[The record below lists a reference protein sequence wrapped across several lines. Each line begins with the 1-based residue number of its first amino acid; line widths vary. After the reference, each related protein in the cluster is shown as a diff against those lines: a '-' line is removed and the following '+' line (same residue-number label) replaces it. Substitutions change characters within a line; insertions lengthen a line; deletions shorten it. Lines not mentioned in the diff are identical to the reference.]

1 MCGVILCVVATGS
14 CTESELS
21 SQLEK
26 LLVEHM
32 VLRGQLLEHL
42 EKQRSKDN
50 NDLSSEQLSNE
61 KKGGMETE
69 SLQLREEGDGA
80 TSSQQ
85 QPWPVTSLLSYPSQA
100 STSQSSCQTTVVLAA
115 HHHETQRTVVAQNRP
130 PQQSIVQPWVVGG
143 ASPPLHHVNPPPRP
157 SPQPTNHPS
166 YSQGSRTIRHRPYHP
181 NRLGAHEDSCSIM
194 HSPSDCRLHSRPPEY
209 GTGHTTSGDRYGNH
223 EPRGERNLSHSPP
236 PLYAGGA
243 PPTLL
248 YPSSHVLQPYDT
260 PTGRHVP
267 LLSHP
272 PPPQVWRPYSEH
284 SRTSGFCLADI
295 LSLPSSEESPT
306 LQLPPPPPSQSSRM
320 PSFLVDH
327 LLDDI

>member
-1 MCGVILCVVATGS
+1 MSATGS

-32 VLRGQLLEHL
+32 ILRVQLLEHL
-42 EKQRSKDN
+42 EKQRGQDN
-50 NDLSSEQLSNE
+50 SRLSSEQLSKE
-61 KKGGMETE
+61 KDGGMETE
-69 SLQLREEGDGA
+69 SLQLREEVDG
-80 TSSQQ
+80 TSSSQQ
-85 QPWPVTSLLSYPSQA
+85 QPWPVTSLLSYTSQA
-100 STSQSSCQTTVVLAA
+100 NTSQSSCQTTVVIAT
-115 HHHETQRTVVAQNRP
+115 HRHETQCTVVAQNRS

-166 YSQGSRTIRHRPYHP
+166 YSQRSQTIRHRPYHA
-181 NRLGAHEDSCSIM
+181 NCVRTHEDSCSVR
-194 HSPSDCRLHSRPPEY
+194 HPPSDCQLHSRPPEY
-209 GTGHTTSGDRYGNH
+209 GTVHTTQNSDGYGSRAPWVRGD
-223 EPRGERNLSHSPP
+223 RNLSHPP
-236 PLYAGGA
+236 PLLYTGGA
-243 PPTLL
+243 PPTLP
-248 YPSSHVLQPYDT
+248 YPSSHVLQPCDT
-260 PTGRHVP
+260 PTGRSVP

-295 LSLPSSEESPT
+295 LSLPSSEEPPT
-306 LQLPPPPPSQSSRM
+306 LQLSPPPSQSHTTSRM